1 MFDRLLTVGDVHV
14 ADDPGHYRLTEHRSQ
29 PLQVMSADRS
39 LVEDGREFGPPARP
53 PRPRKSVRRTVP
65 SSWTR
70 MFDGV
75 TAPHLGAGR
84 HG

>member
-1 MFDRLLTVGDVHV
+1 MSTRRVSQLARSNEQDPAGPDDVFDRLLTVGDVHV

-53 PRPRKSVRRTVP
+53 RRRDRGSP
-65 SSWTR
+65 
-70 MFDGV
+70 
-75 TAPHLGAGR
+75 
-84 HG
+84 